1 MVPIYIQRVSMIVK
15 ITNMTRIKDYRSIL
29 GNSVSLVLGYD
40 DKPLLDDADACI
52 TTKAIKGGK
61 GFLIEDTTIIIEDD
75 VYNTITDL
83 DEDHHDKPALWTT
96 RIAYHS
102 GYMIHYYEGNLPGR
116 IRCCSESK
124 AETCHFGDIFIPESY
139 DLSINEI
146 EKDDNLIFTNARQLA
161 LKKMLMGESYHVEII
176 DIASQRTLSRPHQAE
191 CLQEH

>member
-1 MVPIYIQRVSMIVK
+1 MVVIYTQRVSMIVK

-40 DKPLLDDADACI
+40 DKPLLDNADDCI

-83 DEDHHDKPALWTT
+83 DADHHDKPALWTT

-116 IRCCSESK
+116 IRCCGESK
-124 AETCHFGDIFIPESY
+124 GEKCHFGDIFVPESY
-139 DLSINEI
+139 ELSVNEI

-161 LKKMLMGESYHVEII
+161 LKKLLMGESYHVEII
-176 DIASQRTLSRPHQAE
+176 EPLCDNDLSQYADVE
-191 CLQEH
+191 NLQEN